1 MAGSLNSVQLI
12 GHLGADPEV
21 RNLQSGKSVCNLRIA
36 TSQSWL
42 QDGER
47 KEKTEWHSVVIW
59 GPLGDVAAKYARKG
73 SKLYVKGQL
82 QTRKWQDKDG
92 GDRYSTEVVLQGFGA
107 ELILLDGKKQDD
119 ADRGETQT
127 RARPQAP
134 AMAGRDFDDDI
145 PF

>member
-12 GHLGADPEV
+12 GHLGAEPEV
-21 RNLQSGKSVCNLRIA
+21 RNLQSGKTVCNLRIA
-36 TSQSWL
+36 TSQSWV
-42 QDGER
+42 QDGES

-59 GPLGDVAAKYARKG
+59 GPLADVASKYARKG

-92 GDRYSTEVVLQGFGA
+92 GDRYSTEIVLQGFGA

-127 RARPQAP
+127 RARAP
-134 AMAGRDFDDDI
+134 APAAAGGGMDDDI

>member
-1 MAGSLNSVQLI
+1 MQLI
-12 GHLGADPEV
+12 GHLGADPEI

-36 TSQSWL
+36 TSQSWVK
-42 QDGER
+42 DGER
-47 KEKTEWHSVVIW
+47 QEKTEWHSVVIW
-59 GPLGDVAAKYARKG
+59 GPLGDVAGKYARKG

-82 QTRKWQDKDG
+82 ETRKWKDKDG
-92 GDRYSTEVVLQGFGA
+92 NDRYSTEVVLQGFGA

-127 RARPQAP
+127 RARAP
-134 AMAGRDFDDDI
+134 APAAAGRDFDDDI